1 MSASKLDGMTLLLRI
16 ALRVL
21 GAGHGIRL
29 AFGAILGFVLD
40 GCRQASMVMLAD
52 EKLVLALE
60 KAGPLTAITLG
71 ILLAF
76 LPLLFKKRVVNEDQS
91 ELFNT
96 LDEVCPR
103 GRLPDLS
110 RRRAYEEVLKKV
122 VQSYSPSEKVSITRI
137 IEDVT
142 QQEAKSE

>member
-1 MSASKLDGMTLLLRI
+1 
-16 ALRVL
+16 
-21 GAGHGIRL
+21 
-29 AFGAILGFVLD
+29 
-40 GCRQASMVMLAD
+40 MVMLAD

-76 LPLLFKKRVVNEDQS
+76 LPLFFKKRVVNEDQS

-110 RRRAYEEVLKKV
+110 RRRAYEEVLKKA
-122 VQSYSPSEKVSITRI
+122 VQSYSTSEKVSITRI